1 MVFSKVLLSISLTAA
16 VAFSAS
22 AQTETKF
29 QKVSR
34 HLVAQ
39 ANVALDTEQFAEA
52 QLLYERAL
60 VAAPANIAALI
71 GLGRSHE
78 GQGRVGKG
86 LKYYRQAL
94 EIEPND
100 QRALEVQALAFLKRD
115 MKDRADSN
123 REKLAR
129 LCTAGCSALATVET
143 AIEAYQVEKA
153 EQTATVAE
161 SNGGG

>member
-1 MVFSKVLLSISLTAA
+1 MTFSKSLLSVALAA
-16 VAFSAS
+16 CVSFSVS
-22 AQTETKF
+22 AQSDTKYL
-29 QKVSR
+29 KVSQ

-39 ANVALDTEQFAEA
+39 ANAALENERYPDAQF
-52 QLLYERAL
+52 LYERAL
-60 VAAPANIAALI
+60 VASPANITALI

-115 MKDRADSN
+115 MTDRADNN
-123 REKLAR
+123 RDKLAR
-129 LCTAGCSALATVET
+129 LCINGCEALASVET
-143 AIEAYQVEKA
+143 AIEAYKVSKMEKTTTIA
-153 EQTATVAE
+153 ENKE
-161 SNGGG
+161 G

>member
-1 MVFSKVLLSISLTAA
+1 MLFLRVLMSIS
-16 VAFSAS
+16 VVGFVSAS
-22 AQTETKF
+22 ATAQTENRY
-29 QKVSR
+29 QRVSSQ
-34 HLVAQ
+34 LVVQ
-39 ANVALDTEQFAEA
+39 ANSVLETNQFSDA

-60 VAAPANIAALI
+60 VAFPSNTAALI

-115 MKDRADSN
+115 MKDRADDN
-123 REKLAR
+123 RDKLAR
-129 LCTAGCSALATVET
+129 LCAGGCAALVTVET
-143 AIEAYQVEKA
+143 AIEAYQTTMSEK
-153 EQTATVAE
+153 TTSVAE
-161 SNGGG
+161 NKEG

>member
-1 MVFSKVLLSISLTAA
+1 MLFSKVLVSMSVVGMMSISAM
-16 VAFSAS
+16 
-22 AQTETKF
+22 AQSETKF
-29 QKVSR
+29 QKVS
-34 HLVAQ
+34 HQLVAQ
-39 ANVALDTEQFAEA
+39 ANAALGTDQFADA

-60 VAAPANIAALI
+60 VASPSNTAALI

-123 REKLAR
+123 RDKLAR
-129 LCTAGCSALATVET
+129 LCANGCAALASVET
-143 AIEAYQVEKA
+143 AIEAYQVDKDEK
-153 EQTATVAE
+153 TATIAE
-161 SNGGG
+161 NKDG